1 MVETAVALLSTD
13 ESNTAQFGGVTWTD
27 QTEERLAG
35 ERYPENVNFAPAQL
49 QVAAGTVPREEGA
62 HQHTGPVPTAMSSD
76 DALVFRTI
84 GPVPKARRQPLFHAL
99 QEWEGE
105 VLETAEDY
113 FISRLTDLT
122 AGITATAGAYEE
134 AEIPFSE
141 ISQNDLLKLRVGS
154 IFRWVIGYERSAS
167 GTKKRVSQ
175 IVFRDLPVMTEQDVT
190 MGEEWA
196 QRILKGIQD

>member
-1 MVETAVALLSTD
+1 MVETAVALPSTD
-13 ESNTAQFGGVTWTD
+13 ESYAAQFGGVTWTD
-27 QTEERLAG
+27 QTEDRLAE

-49 QVAAGTVPREEGA
+49 QVAVGTIPREEGA
-62 HQHTGPVPTAMSSD
+62 HQHTGPVPTAMPSG

-105 VLETAEDY
+105 VLETEEDY
-113 FISRLTDLT
+113 FISRLSDLT
-122 AGITATAGAYEE
+122 AGVTATAGTYEE

-141 ISQNDLLKLRVGS
+141 ISQSDLLKLRVGS

-175 IVFRDLPVMTEQDVT
+175 IVFRDLPVMTEKDISL
-190 MGEEWA
+190 GEEWA
-196 QRILKGIQD
+196 QRILQGIQD